1 MWRYLKR
8 NRFAAAG
15 LLVLLTMIA
24 VGALAPWV
32 ARVDPNEQNL
42 RMRLR
47 PPAWSAEG
55 SANHPLGTDEL
66 GRDVLSRLIHGA
78 KWSLLLAGSATAL
91 SMVIG
96 TLLGLIAGFVGGSID
111 KVIMRVVDSQLALPY
126 ILLGI
131 LIMALLG
138 KSTVNLIAVLV
149 LSNWATLTRVVRS
162 EVLMIREQEYVLA
175 AQSLGAGR
183 MRILFR
189 HILPNVINPVVV
201 VGTTQLGMLI
211 LIEASLSFL
220 GLGLPDQ
227 IPTWGAMLTNSRN
240 YMANGWWL
248 SVFPGVLI
256 GLTVIAVNLV
266 GDLVREAL
274 DPRIRRQLPSE

>member
-15 LLVLLTMIA
+15 LLVLLTLIT